1 MMTIQQVLQQL
12 LQNNQQQLAA
22 YQADI
27 TNLLAMIQ
35 NLNDQNAEITTWLAA
50 NPG

>member
-1 MMTIQQVLQQL
+1 MTIQEVLQQL

-27 TNLLAMIQ
+27 TNLLVMIQ
-35 NLNDQNAEITTWLAA
+35 QLNEANAEVTAWLAA

>member
-1 MMTIQQVLQQL
+1 MTIQQVLQQL

-27 TNLLAMIQ
+27 NNLLAMIA
-35 NLNDQNAEITTWLAA
+35 NLNEQNVEIATWLAA
-50 NPG
+50 NPE

>member
-1 MMTIQQVLQQL
+1 MTIQQVLQQL

-22 YQADI
+22 YQADV
-27 TNLLAMIQ
+27 TNLLVMIGQ
-35 NLNDQNAEITTWLAA
+35 LNEANVEIQTWLAA

>member
-1 MMTIQQVLQQL
+1 MTIQCVLQQL

-27 TNLLAMIQ
+27 TNLLVMIQ
-35 NLNDQNAEITTWLAA
+35 NLNDQNMEITTWLNQ
-50 NPG
+50 NPA